1 MIKMMRT
8 QNKTIYLLDR
18 DVNIYLEEF
27 AKEQRR
33 RKEGRISYPKWKALK
48 NMFGN
53 VILTIDGNGDL
64 CFTGSASGK
73 EVESIRF
80 LYNED
85 SNFCNFIIELTKD
98 MKTQSTLTTNTYK
111 YAPIVNI
118 SSDGALLSLDLTT
131 PAAGNIL
138 TINNSIRTNPI
149 EKKEEKKT
157 MMNIKGFEF
166 GAVNSTSYRMSH
178 LGIAIKNKAQ
188 TFVSYD
194 AKKKQIIDVDLF
206 DFNMQDMIYKIPVA
220 LKDVKAGDVV
230 MHNGIPMFVEGF
242 SELGTVVAADE
253 KKTISD
259 LIVVDPVAGERKTIM
274 PTRSIFGFD
283 FVTKIV
289 SLIDMSNLSA
299 SEDAPFGNLL
309 PLMMMG
315 GNGGKMDMMT
325 MMMMSQLGGK
335 SEMTDMFSNPMM
347 MMAMMGDKNDN
358 SMMPLMMM
366 SGMFK

>member
-1 MIKMMRT
+1 MIRT
-8 QNKTIYLLDR
+8 QNKTICLLNK
-18 DVNIYLEEF
+18 DVNKYLEDF

-33 RKEGRISYPKWKALK
+33 RKEGRIAYPKWKALK

-53 VILTIDGNGDL
+53 VILTIDGSGNL
-64 CFTGSASGK
+64 SFTGRAAGG

-80 LYNED
+80 LYCED

-98 MKTQSTLTTNTYK
+98 MNTQSTLTTNTYK
-111 YAPIVNI
+111 YTPTVNLG
-118 SSDGALLSLDLTT
+118 SNGELLSLGFTM
-131 PAAGNIL
+131 PEASNIS
-138 TINNSIRTNPI
+138 TINNSLRANPI

-166 GAVNSTSYRMSH
+166 GAVNSPLYRMSH

-188 TFVSYD
+188 AFVSYD

-206 DFNMQDMIYKIPVA
+206 DFNMQDMIYKMPAA
-220 LKDVKAGDVV
+220 LKDVKAGDVI

-335 SEMTDMFSNPMM
+335 TEMTDMFSNPMM

-358 SMMPLMMM
+358 NMMPLMMM